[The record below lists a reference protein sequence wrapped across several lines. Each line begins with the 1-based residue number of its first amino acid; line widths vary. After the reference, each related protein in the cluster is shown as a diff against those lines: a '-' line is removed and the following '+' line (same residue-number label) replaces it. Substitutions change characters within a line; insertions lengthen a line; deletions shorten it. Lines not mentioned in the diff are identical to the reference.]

1 MSSKIYLVG
10 EYAVASPEEAVRLAL
25 QGDKFVNHHVRI
37 WEYGDCY
44 LYARSQWF
52 RMLHF

>member
-25 QGDKFVNHHVRI
+25 QGDKFIKEVVVTSVSGNMVTVTYMRDRRI
-37 WEYGDCY
+37 
-44 LYARSQWF
+44 
-52 RMLHF
+52 LHF